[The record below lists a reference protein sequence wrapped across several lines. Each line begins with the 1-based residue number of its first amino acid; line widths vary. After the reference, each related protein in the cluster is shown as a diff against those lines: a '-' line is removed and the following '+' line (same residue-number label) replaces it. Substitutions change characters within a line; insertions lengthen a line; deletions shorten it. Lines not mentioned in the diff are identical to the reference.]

1 MSSSFNDPLADE
13 VDLAGNRVKVYEES
27 GGDLTVKFSSSP
39 GMWSGFTIPA
49 EAAVL
54 LVETVAAAAGAA
66 EDPDDD

>member
-1 MSSSFNDPLADE
+1 MSSSFDDPLADE
-13 VDLAGNRVKVYEES
+13 VDLGGNRVKVYEEVE
-27 GGDLTVKFSSSP
+27 GHLTISFSRSP